1 MQKLNAGYL
10 LRAFEGEL
18 KTTECVQHAKVLYC
32 VIIII
37 FTYVILQ
44 LMSLVNDAQ
53 CNENV
58 SSFFAIY
65 YMYYFNYLH
74 CILDGTAETVSV
86 HCQFSNFC

>member
-1 MQKLNAGYL
+1 
-10 LRAFEGEL
+10 
-18 KTTECVQHAKVLYC
+18 
-32 VIIII
+32 
-37 FTYVILQ
+37 
-44 LMSLVNDAQ
+44 MSLVNHAQ

-65 YMYYFNYLH
+65 YMYYFNYLS

>member
-1 MQKLNAGYL
+1 MQKLNAGYFL
-10 LRAFEGEL
+10 GAFEKL
-18 KTTECVQHAKVLYC
+18 NSRLTKTTECVQHPKVLYRE
-32 VIIII
+32 VIII
-37 FTYVILQ
+37 FTYL
-44 LMSLVNDAQ
+44 LVNDAQ

-65 YMYYFNYLH
+65 YMYYFNYLR